1 MEKRIYTRRLAA
13 YLFARGF
20 KPIRTEPDAR
30 KEWYM
35 NWFFEDIWRF
45 ICGNALRKKV
55 RLVWIG
61 KI

>member
-30 KEWYM
+30 KEWY
-35 NWFFEDIWRF
+35 IRQKRF
-45 ICGNALRKKV
+45 KSSYRPRPIDA
-55 RLVWIG
+55 
-61 KI
+61 

>member
-35 NWFFEDIWRF
+35 NWFFEDSEELE
-45 ICGNALRKKV
+45 NAIGEYMLRAHSK
-55 RLVWIG
+55 
-61 KI
+61 

>member
-35 NWFFEDIWRF
+35 NWFFEDSEELE
-45 ICGNALRKKV
+45 NAIGEYMLRAQ
-55 RLVWIG
+55 
-61 KI
+61 

>member
-35 NWFFEDIWRF
+35 NWFFEDSEELE
-45 ICGNALRKKV
+45 NAIGEYMLRARTVSK
-55 RLVWIG
+55 
-61 KI
+61 